1 MGILDKQLKDL
12 KRVYEQE
19 NGTIF
24 SNEDRENVYRKLELV
39 QTKPL
44 NGFSRYIPKALS
56 YLAYGV
62 MVVLILGI
70 VSQQLDIFPQELTRG
85 GEENPKTEETPVAN
99 EDPEFELYKGKPL
112 NIAVVGES
120 PEIKEKQIS
129 FSEYSFE
136 KLMLMSND
144 LDSYDAIFIMEENL
158 SQAAE
163 SQYADV
169 YLNSTIPFFF
179 ISAKS
184 HIPFTVNTTEYNE
197 SWDWTPGN
205 SYAVGV
211 LKSTEDDSL
220 KNWGFGLYNDEMTEE
235 HVKEMYSRIFK
246 EVEKESITTDED
258 EDGIGAPVEDSKSVQ
273 TNIEP
278 SAELKALYKEYA
290 SKKNDQLLV
299 GLSPL
304 DVFKLYYYANHL
316 ENSET
321 IYALYI
327 KGEMFGTPSE
337 EEYFGDPEFYGAIFN
352 ENDKKFYTG
361 LQQVKEFKINY
372 LNDNEAIITWKGQ
385 EGSLPAFRLFKDP
398 KKDVW
403 KVSWLPMQ

>member
-1 MGILDKQLKDL
+1 MDKQLKDL
-12 KRVYEQE
+12 KRVYERQ
-19 NGTIF
+19 NVTTF
-24 SNEDRENVYRKLELV
+24 TNKDRENVYRKLESV

-44 NGFSRYIPKALS
+44 HDFSRYVPKALS
-56 YLAYGV
+56 YMAYGV

-70 VSQQLDIFPQELTRG
+70 LNQQLDIFPQDFARG
-85 GEENPKTEETPVAN
+85 VKETPKIAEPSVSN
-99 EDPEFELYKGKPL
+99 EDLEFELYKGKPL
-112 NIAVVGES
+112 NIAVVGKA
-120 PEIKEKQIS
+120 PKIKEKQVS
-129 FSEYSFE
+129 FSEFSLE
-136 KLMLMSND
+136 KFMLMSNA
-144 LDSYDAIFIMEENL
+144 YDAVFIMPENL

-169 YLNSTIPFFF
+169 YLNSMIPFFF

-220 KNWGFGLYNDEMTEE
+220 KTWGFGLYNDVLTEE
-235 HVKEMYSRIFK
+235 HLKEMYSRIFK
-246 EVEKESITTDED
+246 QVEKESKTTDEE
-258 EDGIGAPVEDSKSVQ
+258 EDGIGAPAEDSKSVQ
-273 TNIEP
+273 TSIEP
-278 SAELKALYKEYA
+278 SAELKALYQGYA
-290 SKKNDQLLV
+290 SKKNDQLLA

-316 ENSET
+316 EDFET
-321 IYALYI
+321 IYALFI

-337 EEYFGDPEFYGAIFN
+337 EEYFGEPEFYGAIFN
-352 ENDKKFYTG
+352 ENDKKFYAE

-385 EGSLPAFRLFKDP
+385 ESSLPAFRLIKDP
-398 KKDVW
+398 KMNVW